1 MSSSEATGG
10 NESEPI
16 QTQLEGVYRQYQQAH
31 LYEAMDD
38 IAGEMERQLLQKR
51 IANTLLGTE
60 LEISPD
66 TRNSVETAQQKLGTD
81 DLDALEQQI
90 EATKKEV
97 ESERSEI
104 NKRIQESRVE
114 LHNTVEAITKL
125 NKEIGFTNSEELDY
139 LEELLDSWAWESEIE
154 WDGTN
159 STEGRLG
166 NAEEFARRM
175 RETFEEASN
184 AIGEEFEG
192 SEVQTLVTSLLTG
205 GGISLTE
212 LDPDQREALA
222 ESELA
227 DHIELSLG

>member
-10 NESEPI
+10 KESEPI
-16 QTQLEGVYRQYQQAH
+16 QTKLEGVYRQYQQAH

-60 LEISPD
+60 LDISPD

-114 LHNTVEAITKL
+114 LHNTVEALTKL
-125 NKEIGFTNSEELDY
+125 NKEIGSTNSEELDS
-139 LEELLDSWAWESEIE
+139 LEELLDSWTWESEIE
-154 WDGTN
+154 WDDTN
-159 STEGRLG
+159 NTEDLIR

>member
-1 MSSSEATGG
+1 MSSSDATKG
-10 NESEPI
+10 NQSEPI

-31 LYEAMDD
+31 LYEALDE

-51 IANTLLGTE
+51 ISNTLFGTE
-60 LEISPD
+60 FEISSD
-66 TRNSVETAQQKLGTD
+66 TKDSVETAQQKLGTD
-81 DLDALEQQI
+81 DLDALEEQI
-90 EATKKEV
+90 KATREEV
-97 ESERSEI
+97 ESEPSEI
-104 NKRIQESRVE
+104 NTKIQESRVE
-114 LHNTVEAITKL
+114 LHNTVEALTKL
-125 NKEIGFTNSEELDY
+125 NNEIGFTNSEDLNS
-139 LEELLDSWAWESEIE
+139 LEELLDSWAWESEIG
-154 WDGTN
+154 WDDTN
-159 STEGRLG
+159 STEERLR

-192 SEVQTLVTSLLTG
+192 SEVQTLITSLLTG

-212 LDPDQREALA
+212 LDSDQREALA

>member
-1 MSSSEATGG
+1 MSSNEATGG
-10 NESEPI
+10 KESEPI

-38 IAGEMERQLLQKR
+38 MAGEMERQLLQKR
-51 IANTLLGTE
+51 IANILLGTE
-60 LEISPD
+60 IEIRSD
-66 TRNSVETAQQKLGTD
+66 TRDTVENAQQKLGTD

-90 EATKKEV
+90 EATKEEV
-97 ESERSEI
+97 GTERSEI

-114 LHNTVEAITKL
+114 LHNTVEALTKL
-125 NKEIGFTNSEELDY
+125 NKEIGFMDSEELDS
-139 LEELLDSWAWESEIE
+139 LEELLDSWSWESAIE
-154 WDGTN
+154 WDDTN
-159 STEGRLG
+159 CTEDRLR
-166 NAEEFARRM
+166 NAEELARRM
-175 RETFEEASN
+175 RETFEEASD
-184 AIGEEFEG
+184 AIGEQFEG

-212 LDPDQREALA
+212 LDSDQREALA

>member
-1 MSSSEATGG
+1 MSSNEATGG

-31 LYEAMDD
+31 LYEAIDD
-38 IAGEMERQLLQKR
+38 IAGKMERQLLQKR
-51 IANTLLGTE
+51 ISNTLLGTE
-60 LEISPD
+60 IEVSSNTKD
-66 TRNSVETAQQKLGTD
+66 SVETAQQKLGTD

-90 EATKKEV
+90 KATRKKV

-104 NKRIQESRVE
+104 NKQIQESRVE
-114 LHNTVEAITKL
+114 LHNTVKALTKL
-125 NKEIGFTNSEELDY
+125 NKEIGFMDSEDLDS

-154 WDGTN
+154 WDDT
-159 STEGRLG
+159 SSIDDRLG
-166 NAEEFARRM
+166 NTEEFARRM

-184 AIGEEFEG
+184 AIGEEFKG
-192 SEVQTLVTSLLTG
+192 SEVQTLITSLLAG

-212 LDPDQREALA
+212 LDSDQREALA

>member
-1 MSSSEATGG
+1 MSSSGATGG

-38 IAGEMERQLLQKR
+38 IAREMERQLLQKR
-51 IANTLLGTE
+51 IANILLGTE

-66 TRNSVETAQQKLGTD
+66 TKNSVESAQRKLGTD

-90 EATKKEV
+90 EATGEEV

-114 LHNTVEAITKL
+114 LHNTVEALTKL
-125 NKEIGFTNSEELDY
+125 NKEIGFTDSEELES

-154 WDGTN
+154 WDDTN
-159 STEGRLG
+159 STENRLRH
-166 NAEEFARRM
+166 AQEFAQRM
-175 RETFEEASN
+175 RGTFEEASN

-212 LDPDQREALA
+212 LDPNQREALA

>member
-10 NESEPI
+10 KESEPI
-16 QTQLEGVYRQYQQAH
+16 QTQLEWVYRQYQQAH

-60 LEISPD
+60 IEISSD
-66 TRNSVETAQQKLGTD
+66 TKNSIETAQQKLGTD
-81 DLDALEQQI
+81 DLDALEQHI
-90 EATKKEV
+90 KATREEV

-114 LHNTVEAITKL
+114 VYNTVKALTKL
-125 NKEIGFTNSEELDY
+125 NKEIGFTNSEDLDS
-139 LEELLDSWAWESEIE
+139 LEELLDRWAWESGLE
-154 WDGTN
+154 WDDTN
-159 STEGRLG
+159 STEERLR

-212 LDPDQREALA
+212 LDSDQREALA